1 MTIVKYRVDKIKW
14 FSRKLNSHAFK
25 THEISCYF
33 LSAYDVQIVQQID
46 VTRLSTEN
54 QLCLYLY
61 VNTPGKKLPIFKLNI
76 IFFCILVDNSMWQ
89 EVVDIYSALLDCV
102 TCNSTDVRQALKEAL
117 KEFAA
122 LLAAPQRQVNADS
135 MTSKTFDSCNG
146 N

>member
-1 MTIVKYRVDKIKW
+1 M
-14 FSRKLNSHAFK
+14 NSHAFK
-25 THEISCYF
+25 THENSCYF
-33 LSAYDVQIVQQID
+33 LSAYDVQNC
-46 VTRLSTEN
+46 TANRCHLRLSTEN

-61 VNTPGKKLPIFKLNI
+61 VNTPGKKLPIFKLTI